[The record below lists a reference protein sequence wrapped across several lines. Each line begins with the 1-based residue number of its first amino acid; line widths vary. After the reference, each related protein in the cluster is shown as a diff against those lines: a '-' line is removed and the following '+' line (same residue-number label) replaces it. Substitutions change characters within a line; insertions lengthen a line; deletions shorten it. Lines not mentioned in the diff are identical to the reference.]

1 MKAENTTKKLI
12 PLIDLTS
19 LDDQEDTLQ
28 TIEKLCHKAK
38 TPYGFIAAVC
48 IYPQFV
54 KLTYKLLMNTPVK
67 VATVAN
73 FPNGNQLITDCIE
86 TIKQSIADGADEID
100 VVMPYTT
107 YLEGNTG
114 SVKEFL
120 QVCRGICTPPTVLKV
135 IIETGALINHDVIFS
150 ATNLAIQTGADF
162 IKTSTGKITT
172 GATPEA
178 VELILEAIKNYLEK
192 KIGLKISGGVRTIEQ
207 ALAYFQLVEKNM
219 GKEWI
224 SPNTVRFGASRLL
237 DEILTVD
244 LK

>member
-1 MKAENTTKKLI
+1 MKSENTAKKLI
-12 PLIDLTS
+12 PLIDLTR
-19 LDDQEDTLQ
+19 LNDQDTPQ
-28 TIEKLCHKAK
+28 TIETLCHKAK

-48 IYPQFV
+48 IHPQFV

-73 FPNGNQLITDCIE
+73 FPKGNQLITDCIE

-100 VVMPYTT
+100 VVMPYAT
-107 YLEGNTG
+107 YLEGNTDR
-114 SVKEFL
+114 VKKFL
-120 QVCRGICTPPTVLKV
+120 QVCRSICAPPTVLKV
-135 IIETGALINHDVIFS
+135 IIETGALMNHDIIFS

-172 GATPEA
+172 GATLEA

>member
-1 MKAENTTKKLI
+1 MKAENTAKKLI
-12 PLIDLTS
+12 PLIDLTI
-19 LDDQEDTLQ
+19 LDDQDTPQ
-28 TIEKLCHKAK
+28 TIEKLYHKVK
-38 TPYGFIAAVC
+38 TPYGFVAAVC

-54 KLTYKLLMNTPVK
+54 KLAYKLLMKTPVK

-86 TIKQSIADGADEID
+86 NIKQSIADGADEID

-107 YLEGNTG
+107 YLEGNTD

-120 QVCRGICTPPTVLKV
+120 QVCCGICAPHTVLKV

-178 VELILEAIKNYLEK
+178 VELILEAIKNYPEK
-192 KIGLKISGGVRTIEQ
+192 K
-207 ALAYFQLVEKNM
+207 LV
-219 GKEWI
+219 
-224 SPNTVRFGASRLL
+224 
-237 DEILTVD
+237 
-244 LK
+244 